1 MIVYHLSS
9 GSVRTLRI
17 GIVQNETDKSN
28 KVARTLRGL
37 LAEEGF
43 SFESKSPDIVISVG
57 GDGTLLSAFHRYA
70 HLLDQIRFIGV
81 HTGHLGFY
89 TDWREYNLKEL
100 VESLKTDEGESIDYP
115 LLDVELFYNNTDISS
130 HFLALNESTIKRV
143 DGTLV
148 CDVYIR
154 DEHFERFRGDGV
166 CVSTPTG
173 STGYNKS
180 VGGAVLHPR
189 LEALQLTE
197 MASLNNRIFRTL
209 SSPLVIAQ
217 DEWIKIRPIDTKD
230 FTLSI
235 DQLVT
240 SETHVKEI
248 RYRIAD
254 ERIRFARYQHTHFWN
269 RVEDSFLGA
278 KKRNEN

>member
-1 MIVYHLSS
+1 MKIKIVH
-9 GSVRTLRI
+9 
-17 GIVQNETDKSN
+17 NETEKSN
-28 KVARTLRGL
+28 KVAQTLRTML
-37 LAEEGF
+37 LEKGF
-43 SFESKSPDIVISVG
+43 HLDSKSPNIVISVG

-70 HLLDQIRFIGV
+70 HLLDQIRFIGL

-89 TDWREYNLKEL
+89 TDWREYNLQEL
-100 VESLKTDEGESIDYP
+100 VESLENDKGEYIHYP
-115 LLDVELFYNNTDISS
+115 LLDVEVFYKDQNKPR

-166 CVSTPTG
+166 CISTPTG

-197 MASLNNRIFRTL
+197 MASLNNRVFRTL
-209 SSPLVIAQ
+209 SSPMVIAP

-240 SETHVKEI
+240 SETEVEEL

-254 ERIRFARYQHTHFWN
+254 ERIRFAQYQHTHFWN
-269 RVEDSFLGA
+269 RVEDAFLGA